1 MIDNL
6 FAGARKNPAVKA
18 QLLQDAA
25 AHMRRRLDSPNAN
38 LRHGEVPRAVK
49 RVILQQKR
57 PVELPGAFAA

>member
-18 QLLQDAA
+18 HLLQDAA
-25 AHMRRRLDSPNAN
+25 AYARRLDSPNAN

-49 RVILQQKR
+49 RIILQQKR
-57 PVELPGAFAA
+57 PVELPGVFAA